1 MRFRN
6 VIDVILISPKIKI
19 RWGLPVKNKSG
30 SLNVQNQFEVIAQG
44 QD

>member
-1 MRFRN
+1 MLYRSNPF
-6 VIDVILISPKIKI
+6 SPKKKI
-19 RWGLPVKNKSG
+19 RSSCIKNKSG